1 MVDFQVVQLWLA
13 DMAMKV
19 EAARLLIYPAVWNA
33 AEGLPFIRMR
43 RR

>member
-13 DMAMKV
+13 NIATEV
-19 EAARLLIYPAVWNA
+19 AAACLLIYPAVWNA

-43 RR
+43 CQ